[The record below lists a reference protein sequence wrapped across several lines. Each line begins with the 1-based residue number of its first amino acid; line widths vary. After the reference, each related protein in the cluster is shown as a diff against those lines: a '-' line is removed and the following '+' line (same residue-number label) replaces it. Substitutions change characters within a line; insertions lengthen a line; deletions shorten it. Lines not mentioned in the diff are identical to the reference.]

1 MEKYDHADTL
11 AMVNAAR
18 RAFGAPAL
26 NELPDARTSDS
37 ASCLYYRALSDVGCT
52 GVGSTTITFD
62 SERQASL
69 VAELWG
75 CRRDGTT
82 ITQPQQITR
91 VVAAFDSHE
100 LQHFEESRYE

>member
-1 MEKYDHADTL
+1 MEQFDLADTL
-11 AMVNAAR
+11 AMVNNVR
-18 RAFGAPAL
+18 RAFGASQL

-75 CRRDGTT
+75 CRRDGNT
-82 ITQPQQITR
+82 ITQPKQVSR
-91 VVAAFDSHE
+91 VVSAFDNHD
-100 LQHFEESRYE
+100 LKHYETSQYE